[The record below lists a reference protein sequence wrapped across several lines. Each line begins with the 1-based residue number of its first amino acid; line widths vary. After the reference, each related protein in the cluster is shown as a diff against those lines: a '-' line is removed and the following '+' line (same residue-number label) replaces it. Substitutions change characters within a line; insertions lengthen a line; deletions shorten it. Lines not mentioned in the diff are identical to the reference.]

1 MDTCIRKPLVVTCS
15 ADKSI
20 RVWNYS
26 EETSELVKYF
36 PEEAY
41 SVAIHPSGLYI
52 LVGFSDKL
60 KLMNL
65 LIDDIRPFREFTV
78 RGCRECKFSNGG
90 QYFAAV
96 TGSTIQIFST
106 WNFESLGT
114 LKGHNGKVKS
124 VHWSPDDSRV
134 ITSGTEG
141 AVYEWSLRD
150 LSGHAGQGI
159 RRETE
164 SILKTCSYS
173 SATFSFDN
181 KTIYAVGSDKTLKV
195 NYLIMIGS
203 SRTNIFYG

>member
-1 MDTCIRKPLVVTCS
+1 
-15 ADKSI
+15 
-20 RVWNYS
+20 
-26 EETSELVKYF
+26 VKYF

-41 SVAIHPSGLYI
+41 SIAIHPSGLYI

-78 RGCRECKFSNGG
+78 RGCKECKFSNGG

-106 WNFESLGT
+106 WNFESLGS
-114 LKGHNGKVKS
+114 LKGHNGKVQS
-124 VHWSPDDSRV
+124 VYWSPDDSRV

-159 RRETE
+159 RREME

-173 SATFSFDN
+173 SACYSFDS

-195 NYLIMIGS
+195 GFVKVSLIMIG
-203 SRTNIFYG
+203 NF